1 MPHDLLIR
9 NGTVVDGTGAP
20 RYRADIAVD
29 AGRIVEIGQVDGGA
43 ERIIDASGLI
53 VAPGFI
59 DPHTHY
65 DAQIC
70 WDPLITCSSWHGVTT
85 VVMGNCGVGLAPC
98 KPAERDVAAWNL
110 VHVEAIPY
118 DVLNQGIT
126 WDWESFPQYMDA
138 AQRRGLGINVGFLAP
153 LSPFRHWVMGEEAMG
168 RAASEPETAQVAA
181 LLHEAVSAGAF
192 GFSLTVMPQHVGY
205 KGLPLAC
212 RLASHD
218 ELRSYSRV
226 LREAAHG
233 VVEIALTRQP
243 SGLAEDEYALLD
255 LLSRESGRPVTWLN
269 LRDRDDAPEAW
280 LQTLEKAAPLLDRG
294 CRPQVAAR
302 PLIIEFNL
310 RNPFL
315 FGSMNAIKPAFG
327 DKSIEAQ
334 KKFYS
339 GAEFRRAFAG
349 ELERRAILRDLWDRA
364 RIKEAANPSLKSAE
378 WKTVNEVARQRQAT
392 PLDCFFDLAIE
403 DDLKLVYMMPLL
415 DINEERVARKFA
427 DDRTMIGISD
437 GGAHVDML
445 CNAGY
450 PTYLLGHFVRGKQA
464 ITLEHAVS
472 RITAE
477 PARFFGMSDRGAL
490 GVGMAADITI
500 FDYERVGSP
509 ERPEIRN
516 DLPGGGRRLVTTADG
531 IEYTIVNGTVLYQA
545 GQYTGVLP
553 GQVLRSRQP
562 TAGMAQSAGD
572 R

>member
-1 MPHDLLIR
+1 MSYDLLIR

-20 RYRADIAVD
+20 AYEADIAVAGGRIAEIGRLRDGAARVID
-29 AGRIVEIGQVDGGA
+29 AG
-43 ERIIDASGLI
+43 GLV

-98 KPAERDVAAWNL
+98 KPNERDVAAWNL

-126 WDWESFPQYMDA
+126 WDWETFPEYMDA
-138 AQRRGLGINVGFLAP
+138 AQRRGLGINVGFLAA
-153 LSPFRHWVMGEEAMG
+153 LSPFRHWAMGDEAMG
-168 RAASEPETAQVAA
+168 RAATEPETAEVRRMLRETIA
-181 LLHEAVSAGAF
+181 AGAF

-218 ELRSYSRV
+218 ELRVYASV
-226 LREAAHG
+226 LREAGHG
-233 VVEIALTRQP
+233 VVEIALTKQP
-243 SGLAEDEYALLD
+243 SGLSEEEFALLN
-255 LLSRESGRPVTWLN
+255 LLSTESGRPVTWLN

-280 LQTLEKAAPLLDRG
+280 TQTLEKAAPLLERG

-315 FGSMNAIKPAFG
+315 FGSMNSIKPAFG

-334 KKFYS
+334 KKFYAGS
-339 GAEFRRAFAG
+339 EFRGAFEN
-349 ELERRAILRDLWDRA
+349 ELQRRAVLCDIWDRA
-364 RIKEAANPSLKSAE
+364 KVKEVTNPALKSAE
-378 WKTVNEVARQRQAT
+378 WKTINELARERGAN
-392 PLDCFFDLAIE
+392 PVDLFFDLAIA
-403 DDLKLVYMMPLL
+403 DDLRLVYMMPLL
-415 DINEERVARKFA
+415 DINEERVARKFS
-427 DDRTMIGISD
+427 DPRTMIGISD

-450 PTYLLGHFVRGKQA
+450 PTYLLGYFARDKQA
-464 ITLEHAVS
+464 ITLEHAVK
-472 RITAE
+472 RITSE
-477 PARFFGMSDRGAL
+477 PARFFGMSDRGELRA
-490 GVGMAADITI
+490 GMAADITV
-500 FDYERVGSP
+500 FDFDRIGSP
-509 ERPEIRN
+509 ERPEIR
-516 DLPGGGRRLVTTADG
+516 DDFPGGGRRLVTQAEG
-531 IEYTIVNGTVLYQA
+531 IEYTIVNGTLLYESRRH
-545 GQYTGVLP
+545 TGALP
-553 GQVLRSRQP
+553 GRVLRSGQP
-562 TAGMAQSAGD
+562 MA
-572 R
+572 